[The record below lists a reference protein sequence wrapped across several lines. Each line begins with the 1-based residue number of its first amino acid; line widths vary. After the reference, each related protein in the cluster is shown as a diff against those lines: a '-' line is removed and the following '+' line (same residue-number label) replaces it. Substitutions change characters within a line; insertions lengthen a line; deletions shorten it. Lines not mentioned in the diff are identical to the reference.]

1 MAKFCGN
8 CGAKLDDDD
17 KVCGQCGAPVDIGA
31 NSSPV
36 KVIDIE
42 RKRKNKKMSKNCY
55 RLDKKNGA
63 KHTGLWYAFFTFRG
77 KASEGEG
84 KGDAGDSPGF

>member
-1 MAKFCGN
+1 
-8 CGAKLDDDD
+8 
-17 KVCGQCGAPVDIGA
+17 
-31 NSSPV
+31 
-36 KVIDIE
+36 
-42 RKRKNKKMSKNCY
+42 MSKNCY

-84 KGDAGDSPGF
+84 KGDAGVSPGFLRR